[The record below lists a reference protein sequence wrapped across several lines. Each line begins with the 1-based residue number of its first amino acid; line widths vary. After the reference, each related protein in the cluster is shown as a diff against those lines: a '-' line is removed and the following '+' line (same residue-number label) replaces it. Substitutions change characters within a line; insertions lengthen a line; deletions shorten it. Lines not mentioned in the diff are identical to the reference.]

1 MTTPLNPNIGSSG
14 LWTLASPFDAKL
26 QAGVSYS
33 CVAVRLLSDIIGN
46 GGDPFTLYYSPNGLT
61 QTDFQNDVSAGASIV
76 SLQATGGTWLY
87 LPNTYITQ
95 MPSQNNV
102 PYTSIVLGVHCGALP
117 DLLDLT
123 YVKSKVSLAVQ
134 DAIGVTPTIKSLAV
148 SAKTLISQTEHA
160 AITSTRNAAIS
171 QAGTPTAQ
179 LITVKGQLTSCQ
191 QQVTSLTS
199 YISSLV
205 SAGLIDENGNI
216 VSGGGGGVTNTLD
229 PQSLP
234 DGLVLVDD
242 NLSVAAPLG
251 FGAAR
256 SIIAHNSG
264 LYYVEATVVNLN
276 TAAGVGLVNGRE
288 DLTGVGSDANGIMAF
303 CGLDS
308 GNGVFTN
315 NAFLAGTSQQFTL
328 SAGDIVGMAINL
340 DAKLIWFYHPMTRL
354 WNASASANPVGNVGG
369 IDISGILS
377 GGYNGYVYPCA
388 MVEMTGDGGVVET
401 ADTVTV
407 NLGDQPFINVVP
419 AGYSVWGHSTS
430 SGGSGGDNGGGT
442 VTNPTV
448 NATFDSAV
456 LPSGMVLQ
464 NASMTVVGTKNEWQ
478 TARTTYGQ
486 SSGLL
491 YAEATINRL
500 TGAVGFGICNQLE
513 APSGELGADAN
524 GIMMYTNMS
533 KVTSGVF
540 YLGATVN
547 AIGSQAPMQ
556 GSTVG
561 IAVNLSRKLIWFYNP
576 ITQQWN
582 GGTPTEQNPDGNI
595 GGISIASICT
605 EGGLPAQVFPAV
617 STWQVSDSVTYNPG
631 SNTFVNPVPAGYSA
645 WNTEVVS
652 S

>member
-26 QAGVSYS
+26 QANVSYS

-61 QTDFQNDVSAGASIV
+61 KTDFQNDVTAGASIV

-87 LPNTYITQ
+87 VPNTYITQ

-117 DLLDLT
+117 DSLDLT
-123 YVKSKVSLAVQ
+123 YVKSKVALAVR

-171 QAGTPTAQ
+171 QNGTPTAQ
-179 LITVKGQLTSCQ
+179 LLTLKNQLTSSQ
-191 QQVTSLTS
+191 QQVSSLTS

-205 SAGLIDENGNI
+205 AAGLIDANGNI
-216 VSGGGGGVTNTLD
+216 VTSGGGIPNTLD
-229 PQSLP
+229 PQTLP
-234 DGLVLVDD
+234 NGLVLQDGD
-242 NLSVAAPLG
+242 LSVAAPIG
-251 FGAAR
+251 FGGAR
-256 SIIAHNSG
+256 SIIAHSSG
-264 LYYVEATVVNLN
+264 MYYVEATVVNFN
-276 TAAGVGLVNGRE
+276 TAVGLGLVNGRE
-288 DLTGVGSDANGIMAF
+288 DLSSIGSDANGIVAL
-303 CGLDS
+303 CS
-308 GNGVFTN
+308 NNAGNGAMTN
-315 NAFLAGTSQQFTL
+315 NAFTSSTQSKFNM
-328 SAGDIVGMAINL
+328 SSGDTIGMAINL
-340 DAKLIWFYHPMTRL
+340 DAKLVWFYMPVTRL
-354 WNASASANPVGNVGG
+354 WNGDATANPAGNVGG
-369 IDISGILS
+369 IDISAIMS
-377 GGYNGYVYPCA
+377 AGYNDYVFPCA
-388 MVEMTGDGGVVET
+388 WVEMTGDGGSLMT

-407 NLGDQPFINVVP
+407 NLGDKPFINNVP
-419 AGYSVWGHSTS
+419 AGYKVWAQSASS
-430 SGGSGGDNGGGT
+430 SGGSTGGGGGT

-448 NATFDSAV
+448 TAIFDSAV

-464 NASMTVVGTKNEWQ
+464 NAGTTVVGTKNEWQ

-513 APSGELGADAN
+513 APNGELGADAN
-524 GIMMYTNMS
+524 GIMMYTNMA
-533 KVTSGVF
+533 KVTSGIF

-561 IAVNLSRKLIWFYNP
+561 IAVNLSRKLIWFFNP

-582 GGTPTEQNPDGNI
+582 GDTPTNQNPDGNI

-605 EGGLPAQVFPAV
+605 QGGLPAQVFPAV
-617 STWQVSDSVTYNPG
+617 STWQVSDSLTYNPG
-631 SNTFVNPVPAGYSA
+631 SSTFVNPIPAGYKA
-645 WNTEVVS
+645 WNTEAVS

>member
-1 MTTPLNPNIGSSG
+1 
-14 LWTLASPFDAKL
+14 
-26 QAGVSYS
+26 
-33 CVAVRLLSDIIGN
+33 
-46 GGDPFTLYYSPNGLT
+46 
-61 QTDFQNDVSAGASIV
+61 
-76 SLQATGGTWLY
+76 
-87 LPNTYITQ
+87 

-117 DLLDLT
+117 DSLDLT

-179 LITVKGQLTSCQ
+179 LLALKDQLTSSQ

-199 YISSLV
+199 FISSMI
-205 SAGLIDENGNI
+205 SAGLIDANGNI
-216 VSGGGGGVTNTLD
+216 VSSGGGDVSNTLD

-234 DGLVLVDD
+234 DGLVLEDD
-242 NLSVAAPLG
+242 NLTVAAPMS

-256 SIIAHNSG
+256 SIVAHNSG
-264 LYYVEATVVNLN
+264 LYYVEATIVRFS
-276 TAAGVGLVNGRE
+276 TAVGLGLVNGRE
-288 DLTGVGSDANGIMAF
+288 DLASVGSDGNGIMAF
-303 CGLDS
+303 CGTDA
-308 GNGVFTN
+308 GNGVKTN
-315 NAFLAGTSQQFTL
+315 NAFISTTQSKFNL
-328 SAGDIVGMAINL
+328 SAGDTLGMAINL
-340 DAKLIWFYHPMTRL
+340 DAKLVWFLMPETGL
-354 WNASASANPVGNVGG
+354 WNGDESADPVGNVGG
-369 IDISGILS
+369 IDISGIMS
-377 GGYNGYVYPCA
+377 AGYNGYVYPCA
-388 MVEMTGDGGVVET
+388 MVEMTGDGGVLET

-407 NLGDQPFINVVP
+407 NLGDQAFVNTAPS
-419 AGYSVWGHSTS
+419 GYSVWGHTTT
-430 SGGSGGDNGGGT
+430 SGGDGGNTGGGGT
-442 VTNPTV
+442 TPTV
-448 NATFDSAV
+448 TATFDSSV

-464 NASMTVVGTKNEWQ
+464 SSNMTVVGTKNEWQ

-513 APSGELGADAN
+513 APNGELGADAN

-533 KVTSGVF
+533 KVTSGIF

-561 IAVNLSRKLIWFYNP
+561 IAVNLSAKLIWFYNP

-582 GGTPTEQNPDGNI
+582 GGTPTEQNPEGNI

-605 EGGLPAQVFPAV
+605 QDGLAAQVFPAV
-617 STWQVSDSVTYNPG
+617 STWQISDSVTYNPG
-631 SNTFVNPVPAGYSA
+631 SSTFVNSVPVGYKA
-645 WNTEVVS
+645 WNTESVS